1 MPGPTSEMNTYRRLS
16 LLLAATTL
24 ALGVVM
30 LVVTAVNGGGQVGY
44 VIGAVFVL
52 AGAGRLYLLRR
63 S

>member
-1 MPGPTSEMNTYRRLS
+1 MDTYRRLS
-16 LLLAATTL
+16 VLLAATTM

-52 AGAGRLYLLRR
+52 AGGGRLYLLRR
-63 S
+63 R